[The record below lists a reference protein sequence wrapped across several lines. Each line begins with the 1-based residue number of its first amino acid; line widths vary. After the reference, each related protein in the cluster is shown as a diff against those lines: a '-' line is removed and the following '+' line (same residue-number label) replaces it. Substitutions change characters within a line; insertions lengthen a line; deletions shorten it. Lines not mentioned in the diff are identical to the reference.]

1 MSGQVQGATA
11 NRPVGF
17 APGNAGPTNAGAPT
31 PLLPSPSS
39 DAAPG
44 DGMALL
50 YQLMQKNR
58 NASMDA
64 GKVRVGQHKADKEI
78 QLAAQHKALEDKKDA
93 EATAAKWGILGKVAS
108 VVAIAV
114 SAVATVFT
122 CGAGTALMVASCALS
137 VMAFAEGETH
147 AIGKLTG
154 NEDNSK
160 WITLG
165 LGIASA
171 ICSGGAGLASS
182 TATVG
187 AKALEVGGESAKVAS
202 EIVGA
207 ADTGK
212 DGNTAAMV
220 LGIGGAAA
228 GGAASIGNAVSSA
241 GSVAKTG
248 ADTAEALTSTAKAT
262 MATAHVVGAA
272 GTVAGGVS
280 AIVSSEYQADSIE
293 FEADGKQA
301 KQRMASIDR
310 LIQWVVDG
318 VKETDSSHK
327 RAMETLQGAIQT
339 QGQTLVVAS
348 SMRV

>member
-1 MSGQVQGATA
+1 
-11 NRPVGF
+11 
-17 APGNAGPTNAGAPT
+17 
-31 PLLPSPSS
+31 
-39 DAAPG
+39 
-44 DGMALL
+44 
-50 YQLMQKNR
+50 MQKNR
-58 NASMDA
+58 NASLDA
-64 GKVRVGQHKADKEI
+64 GRVRVAQHQRDKEI
-78 QLAAQHKALEDKKDA
+78 QIAAQHKALADQADA
-93 EATAAKWGILGKVAS
+93 AETAKTWGIVGKVAS

-122 CGAGTALMVASCALS
+122 CGAATGLMVASCALS
-137 VMAFAEGETH
+137 AMAFVEGETH

-165 LGIASA
+165 LGISSA

-187 AKALEVGGESAKVAS
+187 AKAIEVGGESAKVAS
-202 EIVGA
+202 QIVGA
-207 ADTGK
+207 ADMGK

-220 LGIGGAAA
+220 LGIGGAVA
-228 GGAASIGNAVSSA
+228 GGAASIGNAASSA
-241 GSVAKTG
+241 GAVAKTG
-248 ADTAEALTSTAKAT
+248 ADTAKSLSSTARAAVT
-262 MATAHVVGAA
+262 TAHVVGAA
-272 GTVAGGVS
+272 ATVAGGVS
-280 AIVSSEYQADSIE
+280 AIVSSQYQADSIE

-318 VKETDSSHK
+318 TKETNSSHK
-327 RAMETLQGAIQT
+327 RAMETLQGAMQT
-339 QGQTLVVAS
+339 QGQTLALAS

>member
-1 MSGQVQGATA
+1 
-11 NRPVGF
+11 
-17 APGNAGPTNAGAPT
+17 
-31 PLLPSPSS
+31 
-39 DAAPG
+39 
-44 DGMALL
+44 MALL

-64 GKVRVGQHKADKEI
+64 GKTRVEQHKRDKEI
-78 QLAAQHKALEDKKDA
+78 QLAAQHKALQDQQDA
-93 EATAAKWGILGKVAS
+93 AETAKTWGIVGKVAS

-122 CGAGTALMVASCALS
+122 CGAATGLMVASCALS

-202 EIVGA
+202 EIVGST
-207 ADTGK
+207 DTGK
-212 DGNTAAMV
+212 EGSTAAMV
-220 LGIGGAAA
+220 LGVGGAVT

-241 GSVAKTG
+241 GAVAETSADG
-248 ADTAEALTSTAKAT
+248 AKSLSSAARG
-262 MATAHVVGAA
+262 ATAIGHVTAA
-272 GTVAGGVS
+272 GATVVS
-280 AIVSSEYQADSIE
+280 GASTIVSSQYQADSTE
-293 FEADGKQA
+293 FAADGKQA
-301 KQRMASIDR
+301 QQRMASLDR

-327 RAMETLQGAIQT
+327 RAMDTLQGAMQT
-339 QGQTLVVAS
+339 QGQTLVAAS

>member
-1 MSGQVQGATA
+1 MS
-11 NRPVGF
+11 
-17 APGNAGPTNAGAPT
+17 
-31 PLLPSPSS
+31 
-39 DAAPG
+39 
-44 DGMALL
+44 LL
-50 YQLMQKNR
+50 YQLIQKNR
-58 NASMDA
+58 DASIDV
-64 GKVRVGQHKADKEI
+64 GKVRVEQHKRDKEVEI
-78 QLAAQHKALEDKKDA
+78 AQEQQSLREQEEAAH
-93 EATAAKWGILGKVAS
+93 TAKTWGIVGKVAS

-122 CGAGTALMVASCALS
+122 CGAATGLMVASCALS

-165 LGIASA
+165 LGISSA

-202 EIVGA
+202 EAVST

-212 DGNTAAMV
+212 DGSTAAMV
-220 LGIGGAAA
+220 LGISGAAA
-228 GGAASIGNAVSSA
+228 GGAASIGNAVRGA
-241 GSVAKTG
+241 GEVAKTG
-248 ADTAEALTSTAKAT
+248 ADTAKELTSTAKAT

-272 GTVAGGVS
+272 ATVAGGVS
-280 AIVSSEYQADSIE
+280 NVVSSRYQADSIE
-293 FEADGKQA
+293 FEADGKLA

-327 RAMETLQGAIQT
+327 RAMDTLQGAMQT

>member
-1 MSGQVQGATA
+1 MSAQIQASIA
-11 NRPVGF
+11 SRPVT
-17 APGNAGPTNAGAPT
+17 AAAGNAASVGAASAS
-31 PLLPSPSS
+31 PLLPSPSPN
-39 DAAPG
+39 ATPA

-50 YQLMQKNR
+50 YQLMQQNR
-58 NASMDA
+58 SASMDA
-64 GKVRVGQHKADKEI
+64 GKTRVAQHKRDKEI
-78 QLAAQHKALEDKKDA
+78 QLAQQHKALQDQED
-93 EATAAKWGILGKVAS
+93 AADKAKTWGILGKVAS

-122 CGAGTALMVASCALS
+122 CGAGTVLMVASCALS
-137 VMAFAEGETH
+137 AMAFAEGETH

-165 LGIASA
+165 LGISSA

-207 ADTGK
+207 TDTGK
-212 DGNTAAMV
+212 EGSTAAMV

-228 GGAASIGNAVSSA
+228 GGAASIGNAVSSGGA
-241 GSVAKTG
+241 AVKSG
-248 ADTAEALTSTAKAT
+248 ADTAKVLSSAARTGMT
-262 MATAHVVGAA
+262 TAHVVNA
-272 GTVAGGVS
+272 GVTVAGGV
-280 AIVSSEYQADSIE
+280 ATIVSSQYQAGSIE
-293 FEADGKQA
+293 FAADGKQA
-301 KQRMASIDR
+301 QQRMAAIDR
-310 LIQWVVDG
+310 MLQWVIDG

-327 RAMETLQGAIQT
+327 RATETLQGAMQT
-339 QGQTLVVAS
+339 QGQTLVMAS